1 MNLKQKLEESSKSN
15 VTPLKG
21 LASEAF
27 QSELVGLLRGEN
39 DVSTMLDFQF
49 KTGRSRTLCY
59 VDLREM
65 EFDASEGLMLYFS
78 SLRHRLLRVA
88 IIGRNLQLVHEML
101 KLQRVQFLKEYP
113 ADADDLS
120 EDEIFIEEMRF
131 EEVTED

>member
-1 MNLKQKLEESSKSN
+1 MNLKQKLEESSN
-15 VTPLKG
+15 VTRLKG

-27 QSELVGLLRGEN
+27 QSELMGLLRGEN
-39 DVSTMLDFQF
+39 DSAVMLDFQF

-78 SLRHRLLRVA
+78 SLRHRLLRVT

-101 KLQRVQFLKEYP
+101 KLQRVQFLREYP

-120 EDEIFIEEMRF
+120 EEDIFIEEMLF
-131 EEVTED
+131 EEVTAD